1 MKSTFAV
8 TTLLPGTS
16 WNFAVRKKLT
26 YQLQADDAGSY
37 KKLRQIERA
46 KKTTDNAHV
55 KVEIKKKKKCFV
67 VLIRRELPSMFPV
80 KSEEEKPNIP
90 IDHKLDE
97 IS

>member
-1 MKSTFAV
+1 MT
-8 TTLLPGTS
+8 PGH
-16 WNFAVRKKLT
+16 K
-26 YQLQADDAGSY
+26 

-46 KKTTDNAHV
+46 KKTTDDAHV
-55 KVEIKKKKKCFV
+55 EVVIKKKKCFV